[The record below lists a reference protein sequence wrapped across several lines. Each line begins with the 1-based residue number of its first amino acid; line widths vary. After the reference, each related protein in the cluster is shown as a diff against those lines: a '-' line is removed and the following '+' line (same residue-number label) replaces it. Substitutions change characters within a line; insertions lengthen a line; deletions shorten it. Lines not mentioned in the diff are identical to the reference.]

1 MTTGGGEGKSLLF
14 SVKSSTLMVA
24 DMITSFNGWPC
35 YEIKE
40 EGKGEGSGERRGRGR
55 GVERGGEGGGEWREE
70 GKGEGSGERRGRGR
84 GVERGGEGE
93 EWEDRE
99 RAPL

>member
-1 MTTGGGEGKSLLF
+1 MCVCHGQIEAYIGSCTLTTGGGEGKSLLF

-40 EGKGEGSGERRGRGR
+40 EG
-55 GVERGGEGGGEWREE
+55 EGGHA
-70 GKGEGSGERRGRGR
+70 GR
-84 GVERGGEGE
+84 GEGE

>member
-1 MTTGGGEGKSLLF
+1 MCVCHRQIEAYIGSCTLTTGGGEGKSLLF

-40 EGKGEGSGERRGRGR
+40 EGEGGMEWR
-55 GVERGGEGGGEWREE
+55 EGGG
-70 GKGEGSGERRGRGR
+70 GGGHAGR
-84 GVERGGEGE
+84 GEGE

>member
-1 MTTGGGEGKSLLF
+1 MCVCHRQIEAYIGSCTLTTGGGEGKSLLF

-40 EGKGEGSGERRGRGR
+40 EG
-55 GVERGGEGGGEWREE
+55 EGGQHT
-70 GKGEGSGERRGRGR
+70 GR
-84 GVERGGEGE
+84 GEGE